1 MTAMNLCANRPLPFG
16 SERQSALQGFLRQLG
31 NYLRKWRHRALSRH
45 ELMTLDDR
53 ELRDIGLTRI
63 DAEIEAGKPFW
74 APVIAN
80 GLLPANA
87 SHLIRTPLDAR

>member
-1 MTAMNLCANRPLPFG
+1 MTAINLCANRPLPFG
-16 SERQSALQGFLRQLG
+16 SERRSAPQGFFTRVG
-31 NYLRKWRHRALSRH
+31 SHLRKWRRSAVSRH

-63 DAEIEAGKPFW
+63 DAENEAGKPFW

-80 GLLPANA
+80 GLLPANG
-87 SHLIRTPLDAR
+87 SHLLRAPLDAR